1 MTLVELY
8 ANTPTTEHGK
18 ILVEGGKVYVLGADG
33 TDEYV
38 LRAGGQLVLVRSEA
52 ASEGRI
58 LARLTQS
65 LDGRMGDISAIRKKL
80 GA

>member
-1 MTLVELY
+1 MTLAELY

-18 ILVEGGKVYVLGADG
+18 ILVEGGKVYLLGADG

-38 LRAGGQLVLVRSEA
+38 LRAGGQLVLVRSDKA
-52 ASEGRI
+52 I
-58 LARLTQS
+58 
-65 LDGRMGDISAIRKKL
+65 MGDISAIRKKL